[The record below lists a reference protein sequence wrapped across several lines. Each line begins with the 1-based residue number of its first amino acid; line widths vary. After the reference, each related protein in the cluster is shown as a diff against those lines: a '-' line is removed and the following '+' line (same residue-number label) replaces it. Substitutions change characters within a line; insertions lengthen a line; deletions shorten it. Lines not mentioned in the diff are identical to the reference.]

1 MGFEDMEARTGG
13 ERLVEHYLNLAVKA
27 IFVENMALAFFLGMC
42 SFLAVSRQVK
52 TALGLGLAVV
62 FVLTITVPM
71 NNLIYTNFLQAG
83 AMAWINPSLQEYELS
98 FLGFL
103 TYIGTIAAMVQIV
116 EMILDR
122 FVPKLHAAL
131 GIFLPLIAVNCAI
144 LGASLFMVER
154 SYTLAES
161 VVFGFGSGIG
171 WALAIVALAGI
182 RERLRYSNPP
192 SGLRGLGLTFI
203 LVGLMAIG
211 FMAFAGVQL

>member
-1 MGFEDMEARTGG
+1 M
-13 ERLVEHYLNLAVKA
+13 EHYINLAVKA
-27 IFVENMALAFFLGMC
+27 VFVENMALAFFLGMC

-52 TALGLGLAVV
+52 TALGLGVAVI

-71 NNLIYTNFLQAG
+71 NNLIYTELLRQG
-83 AMAWINPSLQEYELS
+83 AMVWLHPSLAEYDLS

-116 EMILDR
+116 EMALDR

-154 SYTLAES
+154 NYTLADS
-161 VVFGFGSGIG
+161 VWFGLRDRLGASNCCIG
-171 WALAIVALAGI
+171 WYPRASEVQQSPGWPEGVGSDVHSCRAHGNRIHGI
-182 RERLRYSNPP
+182 R
-192 SGLRGLGLTFI
+192 GGAALGI
-203 LVGLMAIG
+203 
-211 FMAFAGVQL
+211 